1 MRKDLSI
8 NSVNKLNARLIAVLI
23 LTKVETE
30 GSYANILL
38 RTYLS
43 QLEDVRERNLAT
55 ALVNGVLKNKLTLDY
70 ALRRHLKKQMSS
82 LPHEIRMVLRS
93 GAFQLLYMD
102 RIPAAAAVNESVN
115 IAKLVNNNFAPL
127 VNSVL
132 HSTAE
137 TGWEFSWPD
146 KNRYQVNY
154 LSVRYSHPEW
164 LVKRWLA
171 RWGFEETEALL
182 QANNNP
188 SPTCIR
194 TNTLKTSRDKLA
206 DLLESKGVKAS
217 RSNRIP
223 EALFIEDFGAVEKL
237 EAFKQGL
244 FTIQDES
251 SQLAAYI
258 LSPRPGDRVLDT
270 CSAPGGKTTH
280 LAQLMNNTGS
290 ITAADIYSHKLVLVE
305 ELAVRLGINIIE
317 TRESDART
325 MTGLEGKFSR
335 VLVDVPCS
343 GLGIIRR
350 KADLRWQKREDEI
363 FELPK
368 LQLQILLKA
377 ADYLD
382 KDGELVYST
391 CTTEPEENF
400 EVVKAF
406 RRLRP
411 DIFPVDLTKKLP
423 FSVTD
428 EKDLRQIKKGVWQ
441 ILPHHHG
448 MDGFFLAN
456 FRLRG
461 L

>member
-8 NSVNKLNARLIAVLI
+8 NSVHKPNARLIAVLI

-30 GSYANILL
+30 KSYANILL

-43 QLEDVRERNLAT
+43 RLEDGRERNLAT

-70 ALRRHLKKQMSS
+70 ALKRHLKKPMSS

-102 RIPAAAAVNESVN
+102 KIPAAAVVNESVN
-115 IAKLVNNNFAPL
+115 IAKLINKNFAPL

-132 HSTAE
+132 HNIAE
-137 TGWEFSWPD
+137 TGWEFNWPD
-146 KNRYQVNY
+146 KNRHQVKY

-171 RWGFEETEALL
+171 RWGFQETEEIL

-206 DLLESKGVKAS
+206 DLLESEGIKAS
-217 RSNRIP
+217 RSDRIP

-237 EAFKQGL
+237 DAFKQGL

-251 SQLAAYI
+251 SQLAAHI
-258 LSPRPGDRVLDT
+258 LNPRPGDRVLDA

-290 ITAADIYSHKLVLVE
+290 ITAIDIYPNKLVLVE
-305 ELAVRLGINIIE
+305 ELAARLGINIIE

-325 MTGLEGKFSR
+325 MSGLPGKFSR
-335 VLVDVPCS
+335 VLVDAPCS
-343 GLGIIRR
+343 GLGVIRR
-350 KADLRWQKREDEI
+350 RADLRWQKREDEI
-363 FELPK
+363 NELPE

-377 ADYLD
+377 AEYLD

-406 RRLRP
+406 RKLRP
-411 DIFPVDLTKKLP
+411 DLIPVDLTKELT

-428 EKDLRQIKKGVWQ
+428 QRDLHQLKKGVWQ
-441 ILPHHHG
+441 ILPHRHG
-448 MDGFFLAN
+448 MDGFFLAK
-456 FRLRG
+456 FIYTG